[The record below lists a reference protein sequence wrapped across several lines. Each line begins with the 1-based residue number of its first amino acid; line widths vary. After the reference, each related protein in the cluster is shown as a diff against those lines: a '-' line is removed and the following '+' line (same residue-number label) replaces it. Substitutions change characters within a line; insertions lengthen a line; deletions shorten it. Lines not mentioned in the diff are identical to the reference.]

1 MYPRP
6 FLFSD
11 LPKGTI
17 VDLREDIVIP
27 PINPLRETM
36 PLSYSWNYH
45 TRRPPSLIWYRPS
58 MKSLLK
64 SVVTTL
70 IAGEHN
76 A

>member
-1 MYPRP
+1 MYSKDT
-6 FLFSD
+6 LFSD

-17 VDLREDIVIP
+17 ID
-27 PINPLRETM
+27 LRETM
-36 PLSYSWNYH
+36 PLSYSH
-45 TRRPPSLIWYRPS
+45 LTRRPPSLIWYRPS

>member
-17 VDLREDIVIP
+17 IDLREDIVIP
-27 PINPLRETM
+27 PINPLRESM
-36 PLSYSWNYH
+36 PLSYSYL
-45 TRRPPSLIWYRPS
+45 TRRPPCLLPPS
-58 MKSLLK
+58 IKSLLK
-64 SVVTTL
+64 SVVITL